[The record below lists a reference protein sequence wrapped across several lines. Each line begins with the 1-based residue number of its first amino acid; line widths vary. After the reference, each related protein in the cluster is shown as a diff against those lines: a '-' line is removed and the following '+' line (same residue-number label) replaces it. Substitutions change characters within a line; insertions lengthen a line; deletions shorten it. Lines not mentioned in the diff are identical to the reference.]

1 MRLQPRI
8 EQTRLNY
15 RPRRGRLTRMMDV
28 PLGIVGTLILWA
40 CTSNLLT
47 PIVSAT
53 IFVVVL
59 VAGLA
64 LGGVI

>member
-8 EQTRLNY
+8 ESCRPNY
-15 RPRRGRLTRMMDV
+15 RPRRGRLTRMMDF
-28 PLGIVGTLILWA
+28 PLGIVGTVILYV

-59 VAGLA
+59 LVGLV
-64 LGGVI
+64 LGGVL